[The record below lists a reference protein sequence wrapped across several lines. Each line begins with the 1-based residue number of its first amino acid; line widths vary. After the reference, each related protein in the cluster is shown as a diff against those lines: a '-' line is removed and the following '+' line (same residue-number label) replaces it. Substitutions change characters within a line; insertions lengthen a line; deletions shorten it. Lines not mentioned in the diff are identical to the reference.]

1 MEKHTPFEEEIR
13 QTYHLEAM
21 DSAFSNKL
29 DSELRKRELSLTA
42 RRPKLTWQWSY
53 ALAPLLLAFA
63 LLFAVGPNHVL
74 AQLKTWF
81 GYAPSG
87 GFVSDTGSIRVLAQ
101 PVSQT
106 KDGVT
111 VSIKNGVFTN
121 DRSTLEVSF
130 ENVPASAHF
139 SQNFGK
145 PVCEEESYLL
155 LPDGTQLTG
164 YDSFDAIPADVNEA
178 VFVLPCI
185 PMRTL
190 GKAPENWQL
199 SLKFIPAPDDFVVY
213 PVSIPEPQVNL
224 EDKPGAEEAVK
235 APAETQDGLPVKD
248 IIEILAVVE
257 KLDAWVLGFGYKT
270 PHHLEDYRNNVDL
283 SVVDAAGNLVPHSYD
298 YEDVGNLV
306 NELFDLNKNNTEF
319 YYSGLSA
326 ISIPKDNY
334 TFPLTLTEVVN
345 HIGRIDIPR
354 DQVLFEFDAGTNPKP
369 GDVWEI
375 NQTLDL
381 GGYEVK
387 VLNAFVTNK
396 VALGYCFK
404 MDGGEKVQQVDVY
417 LPDHWSNFGSGSGMP
432 FDPPFIFDDCVM
444 IDPLPKGV
452 IRVALQQEPSLL
464 LGRYLARGTW
474 SPEE

>member
-1 MEKHTPFEEEIR
+1 
-13 QTYHLEAM
+13 
-21 DSAFSNKL
+21 
-29 DSELRKRELSLTA
+29 
-42 RRPKLTWQWSY
+42 
-53 ALAPLLLAFA
+53 
-63 LLFAVGPNHVL
+63 
-74 AQLKTWF
+74 
-81 GYAPSG
+81 
-87 GFVSDTGSIRVLAQ
+87 
-101 PVSQT
+101 
-106 KDGVT
+106 
-111 VSIKNGVFTN
+111 
-121 DRSTLEVSF
+121 
-130 ENVPASAHF
+130 
-139 SQNFGK
+139 
-145 PVCEEESYLL
+145 
-155 LPDGTQLTG
+155 
-164 YDSFDAIPADVNEA
+164 
-178 VFVLPCI
+178 
-185 PMRTL
+185 MRTL
-190 GKAPENWQL
+190 GKAPEDWQL

-224 EDKPGAEEAVK
+224 EDKARRGRGCQARGDPRWAAG
-235 APAETQDGLPVKD
+235 KD

-257 KLDAWVLGFGYKT
+257 KPDAWVLGFGYKT
-270 PHHLEDYRNNVDL
+270 PHLEDYRNNVDL

-298 YEDVGNLV
+298 YEDVGDLV

-326 ISIPKDNY
+326 ISIPKGDY
-334 TFPLTLTEVVN
+334 TFPLTLSEVVN

-432 FDPPFIFDDCVM
+432 
-444 IDPLPKGV
+444 LT
-452 IRVALQQEPSLL
+452 RRLSLMT
-464 LGRYLARGTW
+464 A
-474 SPEE
+474 